1 MVAASS
7 IRIPWE
13 LVPIVLLL
21 IVGVAIAVRSGVPRW
36 GSRRDLRVLVGNA
49 SELLLRV
56 LAYLAAMLVVHEWIG
71 MHPGLG
77 W

>member
-7 IRIPWE
+7 IRSPWE

-21 IVGVAIAVRSGVPRW
+21 IAGGVIAVRSGVPQSL
-36 GSRRDLRVLVGNA
+36 SRRHFRVLVGNA

-56 LAYLAAMLVVHEWIG
+56 LAYLTALFFVHEWVG
-71 MHPGLG
+71 MHLG
-77 W
+77 FGW